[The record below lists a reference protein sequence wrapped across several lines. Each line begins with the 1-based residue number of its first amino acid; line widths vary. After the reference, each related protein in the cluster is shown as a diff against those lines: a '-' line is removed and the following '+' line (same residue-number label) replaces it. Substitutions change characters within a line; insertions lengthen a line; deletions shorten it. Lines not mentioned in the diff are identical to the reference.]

1 MDGGLSHGQV
11 QAGDSDISPA
21 PTWVELRLAGGHESN
36 VSRTTAQPDACGYGE
51 GARAAAT
58 PLEMQMQRRQEEEGT
73 RGGDGGLHQGES
85 TVSGR

>member
-1 MDGGLSHGQV
+1 MEAFPTARCRQV
-11 QAGDSDISPA
+11 AMTYTQPHLG
-21 PTWVELRLAGGHESN
+21 ELRLVGGRESN

-58 PLEMQMQRRQEEEGT
+58 PLEMQMQKRQEEEGT